1 MSGTMD
7 NGLGRRPLLALEPPH
22 RILANVPQTGSI
34 SREHWD
40 LPDQARKL
48 VQISSSSG
56 QAGRQVGT
64 VGSGLRPLTDRKI
77 RSKGLYFLILLVVR
91 SVVGVPVLC
100 VRQLRQIFCV
110 LIKHGL
116 RRYLS
121 PGPGP
126 VGSGWAFAYSVPD
139 LQPLPFCC
147 QRIWQW
153 ALPVVLPRT
162 VPRNMPRIAL
172 RYNINVV
179 TLRSIFPPW
188 HDMQILTDIIF
199 QYLCVKSVS
208 ARRPRR
214 RRSGEIGL
222 KDNSNWQ
229 TNPLFLPGSG
239 MPTER
244 DQFLLYVH
252 VWENVVYFQRYGNIY
267 LIYFYL
273 ITERIFCWE
282 RLLNKVFYILKNNST

>member
-56 QAGRQVGT
+56 QAGRQVDT

-91 SVVGVPVLC
+91 SVVVGVPVLF

-147 QRIWQW
+147 QRICQW
-153 ALPVVLPRT
+153 ALPVVLLRT

-172 RYNINVV
+172 RHNINVV
-179 TLRSIFPPW
+179 TLRSIFPSW
-188 HDMQILTDIIF
+188 NDMQILTDIIF

-208 ARRPRR
+208 AVP
-214 RRSGEIGL
+214 GEEGVEKSASRTTLIGKQTL
-222 KDNSNWQ
+222 CSCSARECQLSVTNSFFMYEKM
-229 TNPLFLPGSG
+229 LCISKG
-239 MPTER
+239 MGT
-244 DQFLLYVH
+244 F
-252 VWENVVYFQRYGNIY
+252 F
-267 LIYFYL
+267 
-273 ITERIFCWE
+273 
-282 RLLNKVFYILKNNST
+282 